1 MLTKEMLHNMFNI
14 CDMFFNF
21 IQGLLA
27 FSIPVIK
34 FFFTMPMLP
43 FTILGLIGFCI
54 KKIAR
59 R

>member
-1 MLTKEMLHNMFNI
+1 MLTKEMLHNMFNT
-14 CDMFFNF
+14 CDIFLNA
-21 IQGLLA
+21 IQGLIA

-43 FTILGLIGFCI
+43 FTILSLIGLCI